1 MSAINNS
8 PLRPDDP
15 NTITNFYAY
24 RFSHSTPKKKLPAWA
39 FGLACAALVIL
50 AAVAIYLVFIR

>member
-24 RFSHSTPKKKLPAWA
+24 KLSHSTPKKKIGALA